1 MAELIMGDP
10 MVVIDADA
18 HVIETEE
25 TSSTEVDAISV
36 FKQADAI
43 PPETVQRVL
52 CDNPARLYGL
62 DPETGKVKS

>member
-1 MAELIMGDP
+1 

-25 TSSTEVDAISV
+25 TSSTEMDAISV

-52 CDNPARLYGL
+52 RDNRARLFGL
-62 DPETGKVKS
+62 DPEAGKLKT